1 MLGVVLIYRLELLF
15 LNRLIKCG
23 CLFIVIYSK
32 FKIIVFSDNV
42 FALKKYAIEMDKPF
56 LYGETGQNE
65 RMKILQNFQ
74 YNPKVNTIF
83 VSKVCLQQ
91 FSYE

>member
-1 MLGVVLIYRLELLF
+1 MT
-15 LNRLIKCG
+15 
-23 CLFIVIYSK
+23 IYSK

-83 VSKVCLQQ
+83 VSKVCL
-91 FSYE
+91 

>member
-1 MLGVVLIYRLELLF
+1 MFQNSRLHF
-15 LNRLIKCG
+15 Q
-23 CLFIVIYSK
+23 
-32 FKIIVFSDNV
+32 IIVFSDNV

-74 YNPKVNTIF
+74 FNPRVNTIF
-83 VSKVCLQQ
+83 VSKVGFLPTRKSSLCQKVAAL
-91 FSYE
+91 SVLK